1 MEERIRKKQYAR
13 SISYKYFIYIVAV
26 IAIIQLLTL
35 RACYTEKVYKL
46 PERLFSSAVNFP
58 ISELT
63 LDATS
68 SDAEPE
74 ITGDGETAVT
84 EEIPEEEAEESV
96 TDETGI
102 QNLTDTQKSIVL
114 KALEMLDRDIEYG
127 YQLYPDTGYPSGN
140 VWISTDVISMTYNEC
155 EIDLLE
161 LINQD
166 MVEHK
171 EDYPMDKT
179 GRKTP
184 IKYIDSRDVI
194 FQERFFG
201 RNALTTLPH
210 EFDLTDED
218 RDLLWQ
224 PGDIVYFRFDENNID
239 KDRGG
244 FISPHT
250 NDSGVNLV
258 IMISPENNVLEE
270 ADVLQ
275 EYEIVGHYR
284 YPPPV
289 VN

>member
-26 IAIIQLLTL
+26 IAIMQLLTL
-35 RACYTEKVYKL
+35 RACYTEKVLEL
-46 PERLFSSAVNFP
+46 PERLFSSVVDFP
-58 ISELT
+58 ISGLT
-63 LDATS
+63 LDITS
-68 SDAEPE
+68 SEAEPE

-84 EEIPEEEAEESV
+84 EEIPEEEEAEESE
-96 TDETGI
+96 TDEMGI

-161 LINQD
+161 LIYQD

-184 IKYIDSRDVI
+184 IKHIDSRDVI
-194 FQERFFG
+194 FQAQFFN
-201 RNALTTLPH
+201 RNATTLTT
-210 EFDLTDED
+210 DYNIDNED
-218 RDLLWQ
+218 NSFIWQ
-224 PGDIVYFRFDENNID
+224 AGDIVYFRFDENNID

-258 IMISPENNVLEE
+258 IMISPENNELEE

-284 YPPPV
+284 YPPPA

>member
-1 MEERIRKKQYAR
+1 MEERIRKKQYTR

-26 IAIIQLLTL
+26 IAIMQLLTL
-35 RACYTEKVYKL
+35 RACYTEKVYEL
-46 PERLFSSAVNFP
+46 PERLFSSAVDFP

-63 LDATS
+63 LDTTS

-84 EEIPEEEAEESV
+84 EEIPEAETEESE

-102 QNLTDTQKSIVL
+102 QNFTDTQKNIVL
-114 KALEMLDRDIEYG
+114 KSLELLDRDIEYG
-127 YQLYPDTGYPSGN
+127 YQLYPDTGYPNSN
-140 VWISTDVISMTYNEC
+140 VWISTDVISVTYNEC
-155 EIDLLE
+155 GIDLLE
-161 LINQD
+161 LIYQD

-171 EDYPMDKT
+171 EAYPMDKT

-194 FQERFFG
+194 FQEKFFSL
-201 RNALTTLPH
+201 NALTTLPH
-210 EFDLTDED
+210 EYDLDDEN
-218 RDLLWQ
+218 RDFLWQ

-250 NDSGVNLV
+250 NDSEVNLV
-258 IMISPENNVLEE
+258 IMISPENNLLEE

-284 YPPPV
+284 YPMPV